1 MDQVT
6 RASEDAT
13 DSGLRADGVSAAGSI
28 VMAVAGSAPA
38 YSIAATTATLVGV
51 AGLGA
56 PAALLWCGIPMLGIA
71 WAFLYLGRADVNA
84 GAAYSWVARAL
95 HPALGFLS
103 GWALVI
109 SATIFMVAGAL
120 PAGVMTVT
128 LFAPA
133 QADNVPLIT
142 GVGALWFVVMAA
154 CVYFGVHVTA
164 RAQWIMS
171 IIEVG
176 ILAVFAVL
184 GIVRAATSA
193 HRGPSFS
200 WDWIGFAHLT
210 GPGVFVGAALVAAFY
225 FWGWDV
231 SSNLNEETKNGGRS
245 AGAAGL
251 IGVAIVFVLFEA
263 FTIMTLT
270 MLPTKQIEDNSANIL
285 SALGDVILPGV
296 GGKILIIAVAL
307 STIATLETTLVQVT
321 RTLFAMGRDHTLP
334 LAFGRVHP
342 RWKTP
347 TFATLTILGV
357 SLVLFL
363 GSNFLGSVSEI
374 MSNAILSI
382 GLQIAFYYTLAGVA
396 VVVAY
401 RRVLLHSVK
410 NFLLIGLW
418 PAAGA
423 VFMAFAFFASLP
435 SNTLIVNLL
444 GVGLIVLG
452 VVPLLLFLR
461 TARRYYSR
469 RPLELPPELDR
480 KAPAAVDI
488 RSPEEVAAGPDPT
501 TSTVDIAAAD
511 AQPERSGTP

>member
-1 MDQVT
+1 MTQN
-6 RASEDAT
+6 ASPVAPDGQKDGTTHELQA
-13 DSGLRADGVSAAGSI
+13 GGVSALGSI

-38 YSIAATTATLVGV
+38 YSIAAVTAALVGA

-120 PAGVMTVT
+120 PAGAMTVS
-128 LFAPA
+128 LFDPT
-133 QADNVPLIT
+133 QANNVPLIT
-142 GVGALWFVVMAA
+142 GVGAIWFVVMAA

-171 IIEVG
+171 TIEVG

-184 GIVRAATSA
+184 ALVRAGTAKHA
-193 HRGPSFS
+193 GPDFS
-200 WDWIGFAHLT
+200 WDWLGFTHLA

-225 FWGWDV
+225 YWGWDV
-231 SSNLNEETKNGGRS
+231 SSNLNEETTDGHKS
-245 AGAAGL
+245 AGSAGL
-251 IGVAIVFVLFEA
+251 IGVAIVFILFEI
-263 FTIMTLT
+263 FTIATLI
-270 MLPTKQIEDNSANIL
+270 MLPTKEIADNNANIL
-285 SALGDVILPGV
+285 SILGDVIWPGI

-307 STIATLETTLVQVT
+307 STIATLETTLIQVT
-321 RTLFAMGRDHTLP
+321 RTLFAMGRDHTIP
-334 LAFGRVHP
+334 AVFGRVSP

-347 TFATLTILGV
+347 AFATIVILVV
-357 SLVLFL
+357 SLLLFV
-363 GSNFLGSVSEI
+363 GSNFLGSVGDI
-374 MSNAILSI
+374 MSNAISSI
-382 GLQIAFYYTLAGVA
+382 GIQIAFYYTLAGVA

-401 RRVLLHSVK
+401 RRVLFQSVK

-423 VFMAFAFFASLP
+423 VFMGWVMIVSIPTNKPL
-435 SNTLIVNLL
+435 VNLL
-444 GVGLIVLG
+444 GFGLIVIGIL
-452 VVPLLLFLR
+452 PLLIFYPK
-461 TARRYYSR
+461 AKAYYSR
-469 RPLELPPELDR
+469 RPLEVPPELDK
-480 KAPAAVDI
+480 KAPADI
-488 RSPEEVAAGPDPT
+488 DLRSPEQVATLPDPNT
-501 TSTVDIAAAD
+501 TAIRTLDD
-511 AQPERSGTP
+511 